1 MGQGP
6 VRTHTFHGGEPG
18 AAGPVYDPF
27 SFGIHEDPYPAYA
40 WMREHAPVYRN
51 AERDFW
57 ALSRYIDVLAAL
69 RDPQRFSSRNGISLE
84 PGLWGPDAYK
94 TSFFLAMDP
103 PEHTRLRGLV
113 RHAFSPRE
121 VPRLEGR
128 IRELARARLAPLL
141 SKPGFDFAGEFAAA
155 LPNDVICELIGI
167 PAADRDRIRAL
178 NDQLKLHEDS
188 SESATADQRLAGLRL
203 AEYYIGLIAD
213 RRRHPG
219 DDLTSL
225 LVQARADEEPLTD
238 MQLVSFLFLL
248 VSGTNDSAGKLLGNA
263 WYHGWLLP
271 DVQRAGLNGRAADW
285 MEESLRY
292 DTPSQMTART
302 LTEDIELH
310 GTRVPAGAR
319 VALLPASA
327 NRDRRVF
334 RDPDRF
340 DLNRDT
346 SQSISFGHG
355 PHFCLGAALARLE
368 MRIALDEIGA
378 VVSGYEIDMDG
389 AVRVHSPH
397 QRGFA
402 VLPCSVT
409 LRNRRPAAR
418 IGA

>member
-1 MGQGP
+1 MGNGP
-6 VRTHTFHGGEPG
+6 ARTCPSHGSEQVLP
-18 AAGPVYDPF
+18 GPVYDPF
-27 SFGIHEDPYPAYA
+27 SFEIHEDPYPVYA

-51 AERDFW
+51 EERDFW
-57 ALSRYIDVLAAL
+57 ALSRYVDVLAAL
-69 RDPQRFSSRNGISLE
+69 RDPQRFSNRNGISLE

-121 VPRLEGR
+121 VPRLEGL
-128 IRELARARLAPLL
+128 IRELARARLLPLL
-141 SKPGFDFAGEFAAA
+141 SRPSFDFAGEFAAA
-155 LPNDVICELIGI
+155 LPNDVICALIGI
-167 PAADRDRIRAL
+167 PATDRGQVRAY
-178 NDQLKLHEDS
+178 NDKLKLHQDKS
-188 SESATADQRLAGLRL
+188 HSTTAEQRLAGLRL

-219 DDLTSL
+219 DDLISVL
-225 LVQARADEEPLTD
+225 AQARVDGEPLTD
-238 MQLVSFLFLL
+238 MQLVSFLYLL

-285 MEESLRY
+285 MEETLRY

-302 LTEDIELH
+302 LTEDVEIQ
-310 GTRVPAGAR
+310 GTRIPAGSR

-340 DLNRDT
+340 DLDRDT

-355 PHFCLGAALARLE
+355 PHFCLGANLARLE
-368 MRIALDEIGA
+368 MRIALEEA
-378 VVSGYEIDMDG
+378 ATLVSGYEIDMAG

-409 LRNRRPAAR
+409 LRDRPPPAV
-418 IGA
+418 